1 MTNLP
6 TMPYLA
12 SRVFGTPLLIH
23 PRKLEVIISVVGPR
37 MGMVVPETSAQLAQI
52 SPPER
57 VMRTD
62 HQVPNIAVISILGT
76 LVRRTGAMDAA
87 SGLTS
92 YASISAQINAAIN
105 DPNVDAVL
113 LDIDSPGGEAGG
125 AFDLADEIVS
135 ARSTKPIW
143 AVANDDAFSAAYAIA
158 CSAERIYLTRTGG
171 VGSIGVIAL
180 HVDQTQRDALDGYR
194 YTAIYA
200 GDRKNDLSPHL
211 PLSNEASTAL
221 QTEVDRLYEM
231 FVSTVATNR
240 GLDVQAVRDT
250 QAGLFYAGDAIEAG
264 FADAIGT
271 ADDALRALAMEVQQR
286 KSAIARSF
294 GSGREMEVSLPDPV
308 LSKEKLM
315 SQTSPPASSASTEA
329 DATTS
334 TVVVPEDVNPQE
346 PHQETESPAGAD
358 APKDEAI
365 EVVQSAVAAAS
376 VSTSTTAASH
386 DIRQASA
393 NVLAVAEMCLLA
405 GKSDM
410 TFSALERGLSVEQ
423 VRNEL
428 LAAKASDSPEISS
441 RILPQAGTQ
450 TTTKPEQSPVVIAAQ
465 QRAQK
470 LAANRP
476 SYKSN

>member
-1 MTNLP
+1 M
-6 TMPYLA
+6 
-12 SRVFGTPLLIH
+12 
-23 PRKLEVIISVVGPR
+23 
-37 MGMVVPETSAQLAQI
+37 
-52 SPPER
+52 
-57 VMRTD
+57 
-62 HQVPNIAVISILGT
+62 
-76 LVRRTGAMDAA
+76 
-87 SGLTS
+87 
-92 YASISAQINAAIN
+92 
-105 DPNVDAVL
+105 
-113 LDIDSPGGEAGG
+113 
-125 AFDLADEIVS
+125 
-135 ARSTKPIW
+135 
-143 AVANDDAFSAAYAIA
+143 ANDDAFSAAYAIA

-221 QTEVDRLYEM
+221 QREVDRLYEM

-240 GLDVQAVRDT
+240 GLDAQAVRDT

-294 GSGREMEVSLPDPV
+294 GSGREMEVSVPDPV

-315 SQTSPPASSASTEA
+315 SQTSPPASTASTQA
-329 DATTS
+329 VPATS
-334 TVVVPEDVNPQE
+334 TVVAPEDANPQE
-346 PHQETESPAGAD
+346 PHQVSHQEIALPAGAGE
-358 APKDEAI
+358 PTQETP
-365 EVVQSAVAAAS
+365 EVEPSDAAAS
-376 VSTSTTAASH
+376 ASASAAAASH
-386 DIRQASA
+386 DIRKASA

-423 VRNEL
+423 VRHEL
-428 LAAKASDSPEISS
+428 LAAKAAESPEISS

-450 TTTKPEQSPVVIAAQ
+450 TTVKPEQSPVVLAAQ

>member
-1 MTNLP
+1 
-6 TMPYLA
+6 
-12 SRVFGTPLLIH
+12 
-23 PRKLEVIISVVGPR
+23 
-37 MGMVVPETSAQLAQI
+37 
-52 SPPER
+52 
-57 VMRTD
+57 MRSD
-62 HQVPNIAVISILGT
+62 IQAPNIAVISIIGT

-105 DPNVDAVL
+105 DSTVDAVL

-240 GLDVQAVRDT
+240 GLDAQAVRDT

-294 GSGREMEVSLPDPV
+294 GSGREMEVSTPDPV
-308 LSKEKLM
+308 FSKEKLM
-315 SQTSPPASSASTEA
+315 SQTSPQSSGPPEANASTEA
-329 DATTS
+329 VVTTS
-334 TVVVPEDVNPQE
+334 TVVEPEDSNTQTPEQE
-346 PHQETESPAGAD
+346 AELPAGAETPTGV
-358 APKDEAI
+358 AV
-365 EVVQSAVAAAS
+365 EVVQPEVATASA
-376 VSTSTTAASH
+376 TASH
-386 DIRQASA
+386 DIRKASA

-423 VRNEL
+423 VRTEL
-428 LAAKASDSPEISS
+428 LAAKADASPEIRSH
-441 RILPQAGTQ
+441 IMPQAGTQ
-450 TTTKPEQSPVVIAAQ
+450 ATAKPEVSPVVLAAQ
-465 QRAQK
+465 QRAQLLSQR